1 MDRMDILLATVARF
15 INGYPRR
22 IDDVPSVARREH
34 VPMHEE
40 DDQTTGN
47 EMEVRTVH
55 FAGNIYG
62 VDR

>member
-1 MDRMDILLATVARF
+1 MEPWIGWIYCF

-22 IDDVPSVARREH
+22 IDDVPYVARREY
-34 VPMHEE
+34 VPMQEE